1 MCLEYEKNVASTW
14 SKKANASKNC
24 VTEGIDINC
33 SRFIWLWHDSNCIL
47 FDSLIQLRML
57 CKRVKNSLK
66 TCSYPLSSVR
76 YGIEIVIKEVR
87 HFFFRHKSHKM
98 NRQNVITAFNKKKKE
113 KQVWLDCVCVCMDF
127 LKKFEGV
134 FVSWVDSH
142 ELMNEFDSWCVFQ
155 MIFQRIFFHRSRTV
169 WKLPRSK
176 YVYHT
181 QTVPRSKQ

>member
-1 MCLEYEKNVASTW
+1 MTFVSMPHEHSNAMTSQFSMQSDTSTHTSNQVVTINCVWNMKKSIASTW

-47 FDSLIQLRML
+47 FESLIQLRML

-98 NRQNVITAFNKKKKE
+98 NRQNVITAFNKKKRKR
-113 KQVWLDCVCVCMDF
+113 
-127 LKKFEGV
+127 
-134 FVSWVDSH
+134 
-142 ELMNEFDSWCVFQ
+142 NRFD
-155 MIFQRIFFHRSRTV
+155 
-169 WKLPRSK
+169 
-176 YVYHT
+176 
-181 QTVPRSKQ
+181 

>member
-1 MCLEYEKNVASTW
+1 MFGIWKNVASTW

-98 NRQNVITAFNKKKKE
+98 NRQNVITAFNKKKERETGLTRLCVCLYGFFE
-113 KQVWLDCVCVCMDF
+113 KIWRCVCVLGWLTRTNEWVRQLMCVSNDF
-127 LKKFEGV
+127 SK
-134 FVSWVDSH
+134 
-142 ELMNEFDSWCVFQ
+142 N
-155 MIFQRIFFHRSRTV
+155 IF
-169 WKLPRSK
+169 P
-176 YVYHT
+176 
-181 QTVPRSKQ
+181 